1 MDNNSKFYAD
11 IQRILKYDRAN
22 NNGNFNPERACK
34 EIGNRFASSYKN
46 FGALPE
52 GIAQYWLENKVLSS
66 SDISQE
72 PPEDTINWIL
82 DADDFLSAEKDK
94 TYCFSKTDWEEIR
107 ELVNAEACDLDIDL
121 LSDLMS
127 IIVEN
132 GAL

>member
-34 EIGNRFASSYKN
+34 EIGNRFASSYKHY
-46 FGALPE
+46 GAIPE
-52 GIAQYWLENKVLSS
+52 GISQYWLENKVLSS

-72 PPEDTINWIL
+72 PTEDTINWIL

-107 ELVNAEACDLDIDL
+107 ELVNAEACDLDINL

>member
-52 GIAQYWLENKVLSS
+52 GISQYWLENKVLSS

-72 PPEDTINWIL
+72 PTEDTINWIL
-82 DADDFLSAEKDK
+82 DADDFLSAKKDK

-107 ELVNAEACDLDIDL
+107 ELVNAEACDLDINL

>member
-34 EIGNRFASSYKN
+34 EIAKRFSTSYKT

-52 GIAQYWLENKVLSS
+52 GISQYWLENKVLSS
-66 SDISQE
+66 SDISKE
-72 PPEDTINWIL
+72 PTEDTINWIL

-94 TYCFSKTDWEEIR
+94 TYCFSKKDWEEIR
-107 ELVNAEACDLDIDL
+107 ELVNAEACDLDINL

>member
-11 IQRILKYDRAN
+11 IQRILKHDRAN

-52 GIAQYWLENKVLSS
+52 GISQYWLENKVLSS

-72 PPEDTINWIL
+72 PTEDTINWIL

-94 TYCFSKTDWEEIR
+94 AYSFSKKDWEEIR
-107 ELVNAEACDLDIDL
+107 ELVNAEACDLDINL

>member
-72 PPEDTINWIL
+72 PTEDTINWIL

-107 ELVNAEACDLDIDL
+107 ELVNAEACDLDINL

>member
-11 IQRILKYDRAN
+11 IQRILKHDRAN

-72 PPEDTINWIL
+72 PTEDTINWIL

-107 ELVNAEACDLDIDL
+107 ELVNAEACDLDINL

>member
-34 EIGNRFASSYKN
+34 EIGNRFTSSYKN

-72 PPEDTINWIL
+72 PTEDTINWIL

-94 TYCFSKTDWEEIR
+94 TYCFSKIDWEGIR
-107 ELVNAEACDLDIDL
+107 DLVNAEACDLDINL

>member
-34 EIGNRFASSYKN
+34 EIAKRFSTSYKN
-46 FGALPE
+46 FGSLPE
-52 GIAQYWLENKVLSS
+52 GISQYWIDSILLNSKTPET
-66 SDISQE
+66 E
-72 PPEDTINWIL
+72 PTEETLNWIL
-82 DADDFLSAEKDK
+82 DADDFLSGEKEK
-94 TYCFSKTDWEEIR
+94 KYCFSAKDWEEIR

>member
-66 SDISQE
+66 SDISKE
-72 PPEDTINWIL
+72 PTEDTINWIL

-107 ELVNAEACDLDIDL
+107 DLVNAEACDLDINL

>member
-11 IQRILKYDRAN
+11 IQRILKHDRAN

-72 PPEDTINWIL
+72 PTEDTINWIL

-107 ELVNAEACDLDIDL
+107 DLVNAEACDLDINL

>member
-34 EIGNRFASSYKN
+34 EIGNRFTSSYKN

-72 PPEDTINWIL
+72 PTEDTINWIL

-107 ELVNAEACDLDIDL
+107 ELVNAEACDLDINL

>member
-11 IQRILKYDRAN
+11 IQRILKHDRAN

-66 SDISQE
+66 SDINQE
-72 PPEDTINWIL
+72 PTEDTINWIL

-107 ELVNAEACDLDIDL
+107 ELVNAEACDLDINL

>member
-1 MDNNSKFYAD
+1 M
-11 IQRILKYDRAN
+11 
-22 NNGNFNPERACK
+22 
-34 EIGNRFASSYKN
+34 
-46 FGALPE
+46 PE
-52 GIAQYWLENKVLSS
+52 GISQYWLENKVLSS

-72 PPEDTINWIL
+72 PTEDTINWIL

-107 ELVNAEACDLDIDL
+107 ELVNAEACDLDINL

>member
-34 EIGNRFASSYKN
+34 EIGNRFASSCKN

-52 GIAQYWLENKVLSS
+52 GISQYWLENKVLSS

-72 PPEDTINWIL
+72 PTEDTINWIL

-107 ELVNAEACDLDIDL
+107 ELVNAEACDLDINL